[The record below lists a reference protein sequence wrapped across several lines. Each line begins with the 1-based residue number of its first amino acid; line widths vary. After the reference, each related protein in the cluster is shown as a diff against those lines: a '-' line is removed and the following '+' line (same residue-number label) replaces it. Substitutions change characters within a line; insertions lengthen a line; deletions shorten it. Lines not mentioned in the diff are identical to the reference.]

1 MLRPRRRNAEK
12 AAPLEEQWG
21 VTTHRTVEE
30 LVQAEGGPGSETLQF
45 ILVCV
50 SSDANAAMLEQVAS
64 LGIPVLSQTPPAE
77 TLEDLTSMYQSL
89 SAMGAKV
96 QVCEQ

>member
-1 MLRPRRRNAEK
+1 MPPQLCHLQLAA
-12 AAPLEEQWG
+12 AAPA
-21 VTTHRTVEE
+21 RSSFR
-30 LVQAEGGPGSETLQF
+30 PP
-45 ILVCV
+45 